1 MPLSERAQQL
11 IPKARIISF
20 ADWPYQQAAI
30 AIWQQADDQTRYLS
44 DSDLDTLV
52 NLEPDLLVSSQQAR
66 KLRDNATFIV
76 DNARAMIS
84 GLEALKQ
91 YSLEYFSDSE
101 KAAITPYF
109 DHLIT
114 VMKKF

>member
-1 MPLSERAQQL
+1 MPLSESAQQL

-30 AIWQQADDQTRYLS
+30 AIWQQADNHTRYL
-44 DSDLDTLV
+44 DDRDLDTIV

-91 YSLEYFSDSE
+91 YS
-101 KAAITPYF
+101 
-109 DHLIT
+109 
-114 VMKKF
+114 

>member
-91 YSLEYFSDSE
+91 YSLDYFSDSE
-101 KAAITPYF
+101 KTAITPYF
-109 DHLIT
+109 DHLIA

>member
-30 AIWQQADDQTRYLS
+30 AIWQQADDQTPYLS

-52 NLEPDLLVSSQQAR
+52 NLETNLLFSSQQAR

-76 DNARAMIS
+76 DNAPAMIS

-91 YSLEYFSDSE
+91 YSLEYFGDSE
-101 KAAITPYF
+101 KNAITPYF